1 MVLIQGDLAPSCSEI
16 FGNFRDIFGC
26 HNWAE
31 GVLFLAFGGE
41 KPEMLLNIYPI
52 IHKKPTQQKIL

>member
-41 KPEMLLNIYPI
+41 KPEMLPYN
-52 IHKKPTQQKIL
+52 TQEAHSTENPLT